1 MNLGRLDVKRFCGT
15 LQEKFANIE
24 EIDPDEE
31 LDEEAEIQAE
41 EAEWEAETT
50 NTFIDK
56 TIYRLMICGVFKTW
70 HKDYSQKE
78 YIFDLNSLEDILKFE
93 ELEKSWLNQLHT
105 TTRGFIQKVKVI
117 AQNINEKKYQ
127 EVIDEFVH
135 AFSTNNSEESSHEKF
150 FDFENLRFLD
160 KVIIKPPNAA
170 SIKKIENLKKSN
182 QVEDGIY

>member
-1 MNLGRLDVKRFCGT
+1 MEGGRNAT
-15 LQEKFANIE
+15 LPFFANIE

-56 TIYRLMICGVFKTW
+56 TIYRSMICGVFKTW

-93 ELEKSWLNQLHT
+93 ELESWLNQRLHT

-127 EVIDEFVH
+127 EVIDEFVY
-135 AFSTNNSEESSHEKF
+135 AFSTNNSEEFLDEKF
-150 FDFENLRFLD
+150 FDLKTLD
-160 KVIIKPPNAA
+160 LWTK
-170 SIKKIENLKKSN
+170 
-182 QVEDGIY
+182 